1 MQMIGDQKKILQPE
15 ILAPCGSEESVR
27 AAVNCGADAVYLG
40 QKAFNARQNADNFS
54 GQAFKDI
61 VSFCHLN
68 GVKVYQTLN
77 TLVFDSELS
86 DLKLCVKNGCEA
98 GVDAFIIQD
107 MGVLQLV
114 QEWAPKMPIHASTQM
129 TIHTSAGVRFLE
141 ELGVK
146 RVVLARELS
155 LQEIHEIRQNCKAEL
170 EVFVHGALCVCMSG
184 QCYMS
189 GMLGG
194 RSGNRGTCAQ
204 PCRLPF
210 SVHGDGAADLSLRD
224 LSAIPLL
231 DQLAEAG
238 VNSFKIEGR
247 MKRPEYVAAAV
258 TACVEKR
265 NGKQPDL
272 ERLQAVFSRSGF
284 TDGYLTAK
292 RGREM
297 FGVRQKEDVTAAAQ
311 VLAPLRN
318 LYRSAYPRIP
328 CKANFE
334 MHTERKATLSLSDAD
349 GNVVKAEGEI
359 PEIAREKATTLD
371 SAKEYFSKMGG
382 TPFYLSELT
391 GTVEDH
397 LMMPAKV
404 LNAMRRD
411 CVEQLTQKRSEI
423 HEVKFIG
430 TMPELPTALPKQ
442 KRAIRLRAET
452 FEQITNLDTSEL
464 EWVILPLDEVLKQR
478 NLPEQDKIIVELPR
492 VSFDE
497 KQLIARLVQL
507 RNFGYD
513 RILVQNPSHLLL
525 GRELN
530 FILHGGFG
538 LNIINS
544 YAAAF
549 YQEQGLT
556 DITLSFEMNLNQA
569 KRIHRGVP
577 IGVIAYGNLPLMIT
591 RSCPIGKYKNC
602 SNCSGQETLTDRRGK
617 RFAVRC
623 QGEVREIYNPDT
635 LYMADR
641 MGDLDSFDFITLYF
655 TGESPA
661 ETKRVI
667 QEYISG
673 SGTREHFTRGLYYRK
688 V

>member
-1 MQMIGDQKKILQPE
+1 MQTAGEQKKISRPE

-40 QKAFNARQNADNFS
+40 QKTFNARQNADNFS

-86 DLKLCVKNGCEA
+86 DLKQCVQNGCEA

-107 MGVLQLV
+107 MGVLKLV
-114 QEWAPKMPIHASTQM
+114 QKWAPEMPIHASTQM
-129 TIHTSAGVRFLE
+129 TIHTPAGVRFLE
-141 ELGVK
+141 KLGVK

-155 LQEIHEIRQNCKAEL
+155 LHEIRDIRQNCKAEL

-210 SVHGDGAADLSLRD
+210 SVNGDGNADLSLRD
-224 LSAIPLL
+224 LSAISLL

-292 RGREM
+292 HGKEM
-297 FGVRQKEDVTAAAQ
+297 FGVRQKEDVAAAAQ

-318 LYRSAYPRIP
+318 LYRSAYQRIP
-328 CKANFE
+328 CKADFE
-334 MHTERKATLSLSDAD
+334 MRAERKATLSLSDAD
-349 GNVVKAEGEI
+349 GNTAKTEGEI
-359 PEIAREKATTLD
+359 PEIAREKVTTLD
-371 SAKEYFSKMGG
+371 TAKEYFGKMGG

-391 GTVEDH
+391 GTVDDH
-397 LMMPAKV
+397 LMLPAKA

-411 CVEQLTQKRSEI
+411 CVEQLAKTRSKI
-423 HEVKFIG
+423 HEVKFVDSV
-430 TMPELPTALPKQ
+430 PELPTALPKQ
-442 KRAIRLRAET
+442 KCAIRLRAET
-452 FEQITNLDTSEL
+452 FEQIVNLDTSEL
-464 EWVILPLDEVLKQR
+464 EWIILPLSEVLKQGKT
-478 NLPEQDKIIVELPR
+478 PEQNKIIVELPR

-497 KQLIARLVQL
+497 KQLTDRLEQL
-507 RNFGYD
+507 RDYGYD
-513 RILVQNPSHLLL
+513 RILVQNPSHVFL
-525 GRELN
+525 GRKLH
-530 FILHGGFG
+530 FKLHGGFG

-556 DITLSFEMNLNQA
+556 DVTFSFEMNLNQA
-569 KRIHRGVP
+569 KRINRGIP

-591 RSCPIGKYKNC
+591 RSCPIGKYKKC
-602 SNCSGQETLTDRRGK
+602 SNCSGQGILTDRQGK
-617 RFAVRC
+617 RFTVRC

-641 MGDLDSFDFITLYF
+641 MADIDPFDFITLYF

-661 ETKRVI
+661 EIKRIV

-673 SGTREHFTRGLYYRK
+673 SGTKNHFTRGLYYRK

>member
-1 MQMIGDQKKILQPE
+1 MQTAGEQKKISQPE

-40 QKAFNARQNADNFS
+40 QKTFNARQNADNFS

-86 DLKLCVKNGCEA
+86 DLKQCVQNGCEA

-107 MGVLQLV
+107 MGVLKLV
-114 QEWAPKMPIHASTQM
+114 QKWAPEMPIHASTQM

-141 ELGVK
+141 KLGVK

-155 LQEIHEIRQNCKAEL
+155 LHEIRDIRQNCKAEL

-210 SVHGDGAADLSLRD
+210 SVNGDGNADLSLRD
-224 LSAIPLL
+224 LSAISLL

-292 RGREM
+292 RGKEM
-297 FGVRQKEDVTAAAQ
+297 FGVRQKEDVAAAAQ

-318 LYRSAYPRIP
+318 LYRSAYQRIP
-328 CKANFE
+328 CKADFE
-334 MHTERKATLSLSDAD
+334 MRAERKATLSLSDAD
-349 GNVVKAEGEI
+349 GNVAKAEGEI

-371 SAKEYFSKMGG
+371 TAKEYFGKMGG

-391 GTVEDH
+391 GTVDDH
-397 LMMPAKV
+397 LMLPAKA

-411 CVEQLTQKRSEI
+411 CVEQLAKSRSII
-423 HEVKFIG
+423 HEAEFIDSV
-430 TMPELPTALPKQ
+430 PELPIALPKQ

-452 FEQITNLDTSEL
+452 FEQIADLDTSSL
-464 EWVILPLDEVLKQR
+464 EWITLPLSEVLKLGKIPAQ
-478 NLPEQDKIIVELPR
+478 NKIIVELPR

-497 KQLIARLVQL
+497 KQLIDRLEQL
-507 RNFGYD
+507 RDFGYD

-525 GRELN
+525 GRELH
-530 FILHGGFG
+530 FKLHGGFG

-556 DITLSFEMNLNQA
+556 DVTLSFEMNLNQA
-569 KRIHRGVP
+569 KRINRGIL

-591 RSCPIGKYKNC
+591 RSCPIGKYKKC
-602 SNCSGQETLTDRRGK
+602 SNCSGQGILTDRQGK
-617 RFAVRC
+617 RFTVRC

-641 MGDLDSFDFITLYF
+641 MADLDPFDFITLYF

-661 ETKRVI
+661 EIKRIVR
-667 QEYISG
+667 EYISG
-673 SGTREHFTRGLYYRK
+673 SGTKEHFTRGLYYRK